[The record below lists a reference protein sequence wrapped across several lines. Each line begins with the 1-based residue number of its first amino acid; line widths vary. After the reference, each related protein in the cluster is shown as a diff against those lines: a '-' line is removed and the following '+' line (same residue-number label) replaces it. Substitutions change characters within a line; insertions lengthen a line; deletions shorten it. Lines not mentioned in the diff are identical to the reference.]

1 MKKDIQIGDKILTM
15 EATAGTPRRYRMMF
29 HRDLMADM
37 SRLEKQYKKNKDT
50 EEEFDA
56 LDLTIFENVAFLMAK
71 QAGSISDNSIET
83 WLDSFDMF
91 DIYNFFLRAL
101 SNKRCGGYESYLYLR
116 RLRSGQKPIYL
127 RRNSK

>member
-1 MKKDIQIGDKILTM
+1 MKKDIKIGDKILTM

-91 DIYNFFLRAL
+91 DIYNVLPQIL
-101 SNKRCGGYESYLYLR
+101 VLWGLETETQIENKKKLLQVAG
-116 RLRSGQKPIYL
+116 K
-127 RRNSK
+127 

>member
-71 QAGSISDNSIET
+71 QAGSISDNAIET

-91 DIYNFFLRAL
+91 DIYNVLPQILVLWGLENETQIENKKKLLRVAG
-101 SNKRCGGYESYLYLR
+101 K
-116 RLRSGQKPIYL
+116 
-127 RRNSK
+127 